1 MSETYEG
8 VLENMPV
15 VARQE
20 RLRRFAAELVHVVG
34 DGPVAM
40 AGAVTRV
47 AAEHRIAV
55 SQVAQGLNYA
65 LARGQLILHPDDTL
79 TAPSISTRGTSQP
92 RQTLTADF
100 RAELVAQGL
109 PADATLADLIRHHR
123 GNAALAAAFDALAAE
138 AAVADRD
145 RRDLARHRS
154 DLGLPSSA
162 RVGEVLTRYREAAG
176 RG

>member
-1 MSETYEG
+1 MYEG

-20 RLRRFAAELVHVVG
+20 RLRRFSAELAHVVG
-34 DGPVAM
+34 DGPVPMTTAIV
-40 AGAVTRV
+40 AV
-47 AAEHRIAV
+47 AAEHRIAA

-65 LARGQLILHPDDTL
+65 HARGQLIIHPDDTL
-79 TAPSISTRGTSQP
+79 TAPRSRAHGDSFS

-100 RAELVAQGL
+100 RAELIAQGL

-123 GNAALAAAFDALAAE
+123 GNAALAAAFDTLAAE

-154 DLGLPSSA
+154 ELGLSSSA
-162 RVGEVLTRYREAAG
+162 RVDEVLARYRDTATHG
-176 RG
+176 